1 MLKDE
6 VIRLQV
12 VEKISRSSIY
22 SVLKKVKLKPWQK
35 RMWCIGKIDEEYVAS
50 MEDVLSLYEEPID
63 PARPRL
69 CFDERPCL
77 LVGNV
82 VKPLPIRP
90 GQSERLDYEYKR
102 LWSLLVI
109 LLAYNMDT
117 GQRHVAKQHQDQGG
131 LCPVHGQ
138 RHINALCRCGHRQ
151 AGARQPG
158 SAHKGQFLQ
167 NFSTVAEAR
176 VLAGKLEF
184 HFTPKHASWLN
195 MAEIEFWLSPRQCL
209 NRRFESLEQ
218 IEKEVLAWE
227 KTRNQKAI
235 KIHWSFTAKEA
246 REKLS
251 RHYPVIP

>member
-1 MLKDE
+1 
-6 VIRLQV
+6 
-12 VEKISRSSIY
+12 
-22 SVLKKVKLKPWQK
+22 
-35 RMWCIGKIDEEYVAS
+35 MWCIGKIDEEYVAS

-82 VKPLPIRP
+82 AEPLPMRP

-102 LWSLLVI
+102 LEPAVI

-117 GQRHVAKQHQDQGG
+117 GQRHVALSSTKTKVDYARFMANVISTNYADVDTVRLVQDNLGT
-131 LCPVHGQ
+131 HTK
-138 RHINALCRCGHRQ
+138 
-151 AGARQPG
+151 G
-158 SAHKGQFLQ
+158 SFYKTFPP
-167 NFSTVAEAR
+167 AEAR

-195 MAEIEFWLSPRQCL
+195 MAEIEFSALSRQCL

-246 REKLS
+246 REKLN

>member
-1 MLKDE
+1 
-6 VIRLQV
+6 
-12 VEKISRSSIY
+12 
-22 SVLKKVKLKPWQK
+22 
-35 RMWCIGKIDEEYVAS
+35 MWCIGKIDEEYVAS

-82 VKPLPIRP
+82 AEPLPIRP

-102 LWSLLVI
+102 LEPAVI

-117 GQRHVAKQHQDQGG
+117 GQRHVALSSTKTKVDYARFMANVISTHYADVDTVRLVQDNLGT
-131 LCPVHGQ
+131 HTK
-138 RHINALCRCGHRQ
+138 
-151 AGARQPG
+151 G
-158 SAHKGQFLQ
+158 SFYKIFPP
-167 NFSTVAEAR
+167 AEAR

-195 MAEIEFWLSPRQCL
+195 MAEIEFSALSRQCL

-246 REKLS
+246 REKLN

>member
-1 MLKDE
+1 
-6 VIRLQV
+6 
-12 VEKISRSSIY
+12 
-22 SVLKKVKLKPWQK
+22 
-35 RMWCIGKIDEEYVAS
+35 MWCIGKIDEEYVAS

-82 VKPLPIRP
+82 DEPLPIRP

-102 LWSLLVI
+102 LEPAVI

-117 GQRHVAKQHQDQGG
+117 GQRHVALSSTKTKVDYARFMANVISTHYADVDTVRLVQDNLGT
-131 LCPVHGQ
+131 HTK
-138 RHINALCRCGHRQ
+138 
-151 AGARQPG
+151 G
-158 SAHKGQFLQ
+158 SFYKIFPP
-167 NFSTVAEAR
+167 AEAR

-195 MAEIEFWLSPRQCL
+195 MAEIEFSALSRQCL

-246 REKLS
+246 REKLN